1 MPEEA
6 ADGSRSYL
14 LALTKI
20 LQLERKAR
28 AASSVRDLGFL
39 IVNETLSL
47 LPYRQAALWRSDGQ
61 GRGAIVALSGVA
73 VLDPHAPYAL
83 WLNRVL
89 RSLRKTC
96 GEDRPGIVDAT
107 TLAPELGR
115 DWAQWL
121 PPYAL
126 QLPLPSGAG
135 RPSSGMLFLA
145 REEPWTEP
153 EIHLLSYV
161 VDAYG
166 HAWAAL
172 SRRRTSFGRATRR
185 GRIAAGLIGSVLL
198 VAAGALP
205 VPQSALAPAEVIA
218 RTPSVVRAPID
229 GVVDRF
235 EVRPN
240 QQVTEGQVLL
250 LLDRTRLQNRL
261 DVARKALEVAEAEHR
276 QGQQQALNDP
286 RAKANLSVLK
296 GRMDQQAAEAAYVE
310 ELLTRVEIRAPRS
323 GVAIF
328 DDVNDWIGK
337 PVSIG
342 ERILTVAAPDET
354 EVEIRLP
361 VGDALPLPEGAEVRL
376 FLNIDPQHPVP
387 ARLTFAGYQPDLT
400 PEGVLAY
407 RLKAGFAEGVRAPR
421 IGLKGTAKIIG
432 DDGPLALML
441 LRRPLASLRQRLG
454 L

>member
-1 MPEEA
+1 M
-6 ADGSRSYL
+6 
-14 LALTKI
+14 
-20 LQLERKAR
+20 
-28 AASSVRDLGFL
+28 
-39 IVNETLSL
+39 
-47 LPYRQAALWRSDGQ
+47 
-61 GRGAIVALSGVA
+61 SGVA
-73 VLDPHAPYAL
+73 ILDPHAPYAL
-83 WLNRVL
+83 WLDRVQQTF
-89 RSLRKTC
+89 SKSC
-96 GEDRPGIVDAT
+96 GDERPATVDAT
-107 TLAPELGR
+107 ILPPELGR
-115 DWAQWL
+115 DWAKWL
-121 PPYAL
+121 PTYAL
-126 QLPLPSGAG
+126 RLPLPGGAG
-135 RPSSGMLFLA
+135 RPSPGALFLA

-153 EIHLLSYV
+153 EVHLLSYV
-161 VDAYG
+161 GDAYG
-166 HAWAAL
+166 HAWTAL
-172 SRRRTSFGRATRR
+172 TGRPGWFNRVTGR
-185 GRIAAGLIGSVLL
+185 GRIAGGLAALVLL
-198 VAAGALP
+198 AAAGALP

-235 EVRPN
+235 EVQPN
-240 QQVTEGQVLL
+240 QPVTEGQTLL

-261 DVARKALEVAEAEHR
+261 DVARKALEVAEAEYR

-296 GRMDQQAAEAAYVE
+296 GRMDQQAAETAYVE

-354 EVEIRLP
+354 ELEIRLP
-361 VGDALPLPEGAEVRL
+361 VGDALPLPDGAEVRL
-376 FLNIDPQHPVP
+376 FLNTDPQHPVP

-407 RLKAGFAEGVRAPR
+407 RLKAGFAEGVPAPR

-432 DDGPLALML
+432 DDGPLALLL